1 MAIKVNG
8 TTVID
13 DTKKLVNVQSVTFND
28 ASVLSEAPASIQLAY
43 EGFDS
48 AYELNLIDKIEL
60 SDRYAFDKNS
70 LITTTSVFDTTKLV
84 HTLDNP
90 NPYGTSASDY
100 FGVLIAI
107 SGNYA
112 IIAAH
117 QEDDSGVTGSGKAYI
132 FNVTT
137 GALVHTLDNPNAY
150 GTSQSDLFGIG
161 VAIDGNYAIV
171 GAYFED
177 DSGGTQSGKAY
188 IYKTT
193 DGTWTDTTLVHTLDN
208 PNAYSTSANDYF
220 GYSAAIDGNYAIVGA
235 YSENDSGGGTESGKA
250 YIFNVTTGALVHTL
264 DNPNAYDTSDGD
276 WFGRPVSI
284 SGNYAIV
291 GAYQEDDSGGTGSGK
306 AYIFNVTTGALVHT
320 LDNPNAYGT
329 SASDNFG
336 YSAAISGDYAIV
348 SAYQEDDSGG
358 TESGKAYIFN
368 VITGALV
375 HTLDNPN
382 AYNTSA
388 DDNFGLAVAID
399 GNYCIVGAYKEDDAS
414 GTDPGKAYMFAVKD
428 LTNLDRIYTL
438 VQ

>member
-28 ASVLSEAPASIQLAY
+28 ASVLSEAPTASIQLVY

-48 AYELNLIDKIEL
+48 AYEFNLIDRIEL

-90 NPYGTSASDY
+90 NAYGTSTDDY
-100 FGVLIAI
+100 FGYVVSISI

-112 IIAAH
+112 IVGAWG
-117 QEDDSGVTGSGKAYI
+117 EDDGGGANSGKAYI

-137 GALVHTLDNPNAY
+137 GALVHTLDNPNPY
-150 GTSQSDLFGIG
+150 STSYDDRFGQS
-161 VAIDGNYAIV
+161 VAISGNYAIV

-177 DSGGTQSGKAY
+177 DA
-188 IYKTT
+188 
-193 DGTWTDTTLVHTLDN
+193 
-208 PNAYSTSANDYF
+208 
-220 GYSAAIDGNYAIVGA
+220 
-235 YSENDSGGGTESGKA
+235 GGTESGKA

-264 DNPNAYDTSDGD
+264 DNPNARNTSAGD
-276 WFGRPVSI
+276 QFGNSVAISGNYAIVGAYSEDDAGGLNSGKAYIFNVTSGALVHTLNDPNAYSASNNDRFGISVSI

-291 GAYQEDDSGGTGSGK
+291 GATGEDDSGGLSSGK

-329 SASDNFG
+329 SAGDQFG
-336 YSAAISGDYAIV
+336 ESVAIDGNYAIV
-348 SAYQEDDSGG
+348 GARLEDDSGG
-358 TESGKAYIFN
+358 TSSGKAYIYY
-368 VITGALV
+368 
-375 HTLDNPN
+375 LD
-382 AYNTSA
+382 
-388 DDNFGLAVAID
+388 
-399 GNYCIVGAYKEDDAS
+399 
-414 GTDPGKAYMFAVKD
+414 TDPVKPRT
-428 LTNLDRIYTL
+428 LLDKLIKIF
-438 VQ
+438 